1 MNQHHALPQLPTLFL
16 VGGTGR
22 FVGKTTF
29 AELLI
34 EHFSKDFTIIAVK
47 ISNIKPGDQAV
58 HGWHGDALTERFLIE
73 EEASSGNQKDTQ
85 RFLAAG
91 AKRAFFIRA
100 FEEALPEAVTAFF
113 EQVSPNTLLV
123 CESNTLR
130 NYYDPGAMVMVT
142 DEEKPIS
149 KAESIELLEK
159 AEVVLKHFDKSAFK
173 KVIDG
178 VSITG
183 NKWSITK

>member
-1 MNQHHALPQLPTLFL
+1 MNQHHVLPQLPSLFL

-22 FVGKTTF
+22 FTGKTTF

-34 EHFSKDFTIIAVK
+34 EHFSKDFTIVAVK

-58 HGWHGDALTERFLIE
+58 HGWHGNELTERFLIE
-73 EEASSGNQKDTQ
+73 EETSPGKQKDTQ

-91 AKRAFFIRA
+91 AQQAFFIRA
-100 FEEALPEAVTAFF
+100 YEEALPEAVTALF
-113 EQVSPNTLLV
+113 EQIDPYSILV

-130 NYYDPGAMVMVT
+130 NFYNPGAMVMVT
-142 DEEKPIS
+142 DQEKPIS

-159 AEVVLKHFDKSAFK
+159 ADVVLKHYDKVAFQ

-178 VSITG
+178 VGITG
-183 NKWSITK
+183 NTWSITR

>member
-1 MNQHHALPQLPTLFL
+1 MNQHQTLPMLPSLFL

-34 EHFSKDFTIIAVK
+34 EHFSKDFSIVAVK

-73 EEASSGNQKDTQ
+73 EEFSAGNQKDTH

-91 AKRAFFIRA
+91 AQRAFFIRS

-130 NYYDPGAMVMVT
+130 NYYDPGVMVMVT

-159 AEVVLKHFDKSAFK
+159 ADVVLKHFNKQAFQE
-173 KVIDG
+173 VIEG
-178 VSITG
+178 IGITG
-183 NKWSITK
+183 NKWNFTG